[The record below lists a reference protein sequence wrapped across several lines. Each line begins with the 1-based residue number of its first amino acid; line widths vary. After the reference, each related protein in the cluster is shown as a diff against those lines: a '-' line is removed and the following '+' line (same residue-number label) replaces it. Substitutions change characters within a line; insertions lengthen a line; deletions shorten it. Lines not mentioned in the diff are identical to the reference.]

1 MEEWLTQN
9 DVNDRGLD
17 NIELNAELEVVDD
30 KWYIGREAQNN
41 KVNAC

>member
-30 KWYIGREAQNN
+30 KRHIGCEAQNN
-41 KVNAC
+41 KVNAF

>member
-30 KWYIGREAQNN
+30 KRYIGREAQNN